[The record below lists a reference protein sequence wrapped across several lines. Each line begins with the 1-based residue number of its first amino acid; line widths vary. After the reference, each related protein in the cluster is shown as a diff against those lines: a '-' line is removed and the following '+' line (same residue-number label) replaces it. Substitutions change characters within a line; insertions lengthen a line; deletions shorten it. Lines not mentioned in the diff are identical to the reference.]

1 MDETCT
7 GGRKQAPLSGGT
19 YAQLFLR
26 ALLLFNILDVISGV
40 PNLLQCERAAVHS
53 RADRLTTTPAPA
65 VAQCKRAST
74 VVELA
79 SSNGSHTGLLAI
91 TKRTSSE
98 GGVNGGVNGGVKGG
112 VKGGRE
118 DSPVR

>member
-1 MDETCT
+1 VGARTRSSFSVRSCFSISLMSSAESRTCSNVNE
-7 GGRKQAPLSGGT
+7 Q
-19 YAQLFLR
+19 Q
-26 ALLLFNILDVISGV
+26 
-40 PNLLQCERAAVHS
+40 HS

-91 TKRTSSE
+91 TTRTSSE
-98 GGVNGGVNGGVKGG
+98 GGVNGGVNGGVKRGVKGG